1 MASHEVM
8 DLTASSLARQDAHAA
23 LQEGLEITK
32 LAATLVVP
40 TLPDEVRQ
48 ALRAQGEP
56 VRLFGENLARVRDR
70 LRILM
75 ATLQVRGGAAADD
88 SKAQAGDDEEQQVTQ
103 YTRAEPALLFARQA
117 ITAFSLERA
126 SQRLTLEATRKEAA
140 RLARKRKKA
149 LLVAAADGADAEKE
163 NTAAVL
169 QQWDDIQT
177 AGWEA
182 QQRAR
187 SWVLEASQ
195 YATTRSLSAVGVV
208 RHGAHSLV
216 ATSSWSSA
224 VQFFEASTLTPLG
237 EHTLC
242 HQDRIMGMA
251 VTRPAADNNNN
262 TAAVHIATASL
273 DRTAKLW
280 KVVERDST
288 TAAMTDEDI
297 EPVVTFG
304 LEELAHFEGHE
315 ARLCRTAF
323 HPLQQHVATTSF
335 DHTWRYWDMETGQCL
350 LLQDGHWKEVFGL
363 AFHGDGSLVATTDF
377 GSVVQVWD
385 LRTGKSVHHFLGHAR
400 RVLSASFAPNGFQL
414 ATAGDDGTIKVWDVR
429 QRKVRV
435 SIPAHSNLIGQ
446 VQFDADGES
455 LVSASFDG
463 SAKVW
468 SARDWRLLNNL
479 QGHDGKVSGVDFLE
493 GGLVTCGYDRTLK
506 TWR

>member
-8 DLTASSLARQDAHAA
+8 DLTAASLARQDAHAA

-56 VRLFGENLARVRDR
+56 VRLFGENLARIRDR

-75 ATLQVRGGAAADD
+75 ATLQVRGGPATADD
-88 SKAQAGDDEEQQVTQ
+88 NKAQADDEEEQVTQ
-103 YTRAEPALLFARQA
+103 YTRAEPALLLARQA

-126 SQRLTLEATRKEAA
+126 SQRLAVEATRKEAA
-140 RLARKRKKA
+140 RLARKRKKG
-149 LLVAAADGADAEKE
+149 LLVPPLEIPAAEKE
-163 NTAAVL
+163 NTASVV
-169 QQWDDIQT
+169 QQWDDLQT

-195 YATTRSLSAVGVV
+195 YATTRSLSAVGAL
-208 RHGAHSLV
+208 RHGTHPLV
-216 ATSSWSSA
+216 ATSSWTST

-237 EHTLC
+237 EQTLC

-251 VTRPAADNNNN
+251 VTPTPAGNNN
-262 TAAVHIATASL
+262 TAPVYVATASL
-273 DRTAKLW
+273 DRTGKLW
-280 KVVERDST
+280 KVVEQ
-288 TAAMTDEDI
+288 TAAMTDEDVD
-297 EPVVTFG
+297 PVATFG

-323 HPLQQHVATTSF
+323 HPLQKHVATTSF

-414 ATAGDDGTIKVWDVR
+414 ATAGDDGTIKIWDVR

-446 VQFDADGES
+446 VQFDADGET

-468 SARDWRLLNNL
+468 SARDWRLLNSL
-479 QGHDGKVSGVDFLE
+479 QGHDGKVSGVDFLD